1 LTDNK
6 GHLTLAAREPKKCY
20 SPSVTLQSSIGK
32 RRKTGGS
39 WVRS

>member
-20 SPSVTLQSSIGK
+20 SPSVTL
-32 RRKTGGS
+32 
-39 WVRS
+39 